1 MDEKLEDWDL
11 FIMQKSIRERL
22 KCEKTNSEF
31 QIVLNGFLPQE
42 TVIIYSSR

>member
-11 FIMQKSIRERL
+11 FIMQKSIRARL

-31 QIVLNGFLPQE
+31 QIVLNVDLKKDLE
-42 TVIIYSSR
+42 K